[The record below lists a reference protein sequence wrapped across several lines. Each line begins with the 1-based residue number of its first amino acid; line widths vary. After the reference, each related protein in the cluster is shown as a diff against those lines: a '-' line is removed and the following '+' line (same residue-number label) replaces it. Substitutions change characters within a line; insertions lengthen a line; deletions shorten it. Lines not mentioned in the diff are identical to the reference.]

1 MERVSMEQC
10 AWSSVHGAVGME
22 QCTWSRA
29 KSYRAVYGAWN
40 SVVLMNSLYGT
51 KIVHVTVCMEQCHIK
66 EPEVIHGAECMG
78 G

>member
-22 QCTWSRA
+22 QCTTSRA
-29 KSYRAVYGAWN
+29 VSYRAVYDAWN

-51 KIVHVTVCMEQCHIK
+51 KMCSYSV
-66 EPEVIHGAECMG
+66 HGAVSH
-78 G
+78 